1 MIGVKELPFPSSKGI
16 RERKRG
22 LYNNGKISTT
32 LIKCNIFFTHSNF
45 RRSGDG
51 PKGVFLLMIN
61 LPFSVFFNL
70 VTLWNW
76 VRGEKN

>member
-1 MIGVKELPFPSSKGI
+1 MIGAKKSPFPPSKGI
-16 RERKRG
+16 RERKGG
-22 LYNNGKISTT
+22 LHINGKISTA

-45 RRSGDG
+45 RRSGEG

-70 VTLWNW
+70 VTLLNW